1 MTDLSDSPLT
11 VVVLGGGPDRERPV
25 SLKSAAA
32 VASAL
37 RQAGHTVVDGDVN
50 RDDASALDIECD
62 VIFPVLHGRFGEGG
76 PLQRMMDARGR
87 KYVGCQPK
95 AAAIAMDKCAAK
107 QAAEQCDVPT
117 PAYQLLGPSTPL
129 SIAPPVVI
137 KALSEG
143 SSFGVWICHD
153 EAAAVGAREKLHAH
167 YAFGMAEAFVPGGW
181 EVTVGIV
188 DGQAL
193 PPIRI
198 VPAVEYYDY
207 DAKYERDDTKYEF
220 DTGLSAA
227 TLTKIDEHAL
237 AVFHKIGARHL
248 GRVDFMIDA
257 AGDPHFIEINTMP
270 GFTDHSLV
278 PRAAAKAGMDMPAL
292 CDRLVRLAF
301 ED

>member
-1 MTDLSDSPLT
+1 MTDSSDSPLT

-25 SLKSAAA
+25 SLNSAAA

-37 RQAGHTVVDGDVN
+37 RKAGHTVIEGDVN
-50 RDDASALDIECD
+50 RDDASSLDIDCD

-87 KYVGCQPK
+87 RYVGCGPK

-107 QAAEQCDVPT
+107 QIAEQCDVPT
-117 PAYQLLGPSTPL
+117 PPYQLLGPSTEL
-129 SIAPPVVI
+129 TIEPPVVI

-153 EAAAVGAREKLHAH
+153 DAAAIDAREQLHTH
-167 YAFGMAEAFVPGGW
+167 YAFGLAEAFVPGGR
-181 EVTVGIV
+181 EVTVGIL
-188 DGQAL
+188 DRETL

-220 DTGLSAA
+220 DTGLSPEV
-227 TLTKIDEHAL
+227 LSRIDSYAL
-237 AVFHKIGARHL
+237 AVFDKIGARHL

-257 AGDPHFIEINTMP
+257 EGEPYFIEINTMP

-278 PRAAAKAGMDMPAL
+278 PLAAAKAGMDMPTL
-292 CDRLVRLAF
+292 CDRLVRLAL
-301 ED
+301 EA